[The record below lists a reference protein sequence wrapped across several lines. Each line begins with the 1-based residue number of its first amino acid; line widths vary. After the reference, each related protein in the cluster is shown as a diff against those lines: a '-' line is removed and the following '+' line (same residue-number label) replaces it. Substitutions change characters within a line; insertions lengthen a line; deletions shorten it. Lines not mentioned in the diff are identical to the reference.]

1 MAPELRLLTDTQ
13 LGRVYRERVK
23 ADFPPAERR
32 PLASI
37 RRLRAGGVYDTW
49 GLFERERLL
58 AYAFLWRSADTG
70 CALLDYLAVDGALR
84 GRGTG
89 GRALELLRERYAG
102 RILLAEA
109 EAPSS
114 DALPVENALRA
125 RRLDFYR
132 RNGFGLLSYR
142 TLIFGVD
149 YAMLACPACGP
160 EGEAGLQAAHRAL
173 YRSEFPG
180 PVFRRMIHIPAERT
194 DSSEYIG
201 F

>member
-84 GRGTG
+84 
-89 GRALELLRERYAG
+89 
-102 RILLAEA
+102 
-109 EAPSS
+109 
-114 DALPVENALRA
+114 A